1 MAYSMQNGRFAYK
14 NSQEKLMGKR
24 ILELSAL
31 KVQISYRRYRALEL
45 TFYQL
50 FFHESIKQVNM
61 LGNIWREDSSTSGWP
76 AGSLIV

>member
-50 FFHESIKQVNM
+50 FFRELIEQVNM
-61 LGNIWREDSSTSGWP
+61 LGNIWREDSSTSG
-76 AGSLIV
+76 